1 MTDSSM
7 PPSPPSRPA
16 STVPAPTNGFA
27 VASLVLGILG
37 WTLLPALGSIGAIVF
52 GHLARAQIR
61 RQPAEGDG
69 LAVAG
74 LLLGW
79 IAVAL
84 WLLGVLA
91 LILFFGGV
99 AVLAAGLNL

>member
-7 PPSPPSRPA
+7 PPSPPTRPA
-16 STVPAPTNGFA
+16 STAPATTNGFA
-27 VASLVLGILG
+27 IAALVLGILG
-37 WTLLPALGSIGAIVF
+37 WSLLPVLGSVGAIVF

-61 RQPAEGDG
+61 RQPADGDG
-69 LAVAG
+69 LALAG

-91 LILFFGGV
+91 VILFFGGV
-99 AVLAAGLNL
+99 AVLAAGLNP

>member
-7 PPSPPSRPA
+7 PPSPPTRPA
-16 STVPAPTNGFA
+16 STAPAPTNGFA
-27 VASLVLGILG
+27 IAALVLGILG
-37 WTLLPALGSIGAIVF
+37 WSLLPVLGSVGAIVF

-61 RQPAEGDG
+61 RQPADGDG
-69 LAVAG
+69 LALAG

-91 LILFFGGV
+91 VILFFGGV

>member
-7 PPSPPSRPA
+7 SASPPPPPTGATPR
-16 STVPAPTNGFA
+16 PTNAFA
-27 VASLVLGILG
+27 IAALVLGILG
-37 WTLLPALGSIGAIVF
+37 WSLLPALGSIGAIVF

-61 RQPAEGDG
+61 RQPADGDG
-69 LAVAG
+69 LALAG

-91 LILFFGGV
+91 VILFFGGV
-99 AVLAAGLNL
+99 AVLAAGLNP